1 MLITD
6 ILDFA
11 RIEAAKLELSPTQL
25 RLPEFLQVVTDI
37 IRIKAEQKNLE
48 FVYQPTPDLPMVIRA
63 DEKRLRQIPL
73 DAAGHFHH
81 AGLSRHRCPRR
92 SGAVAQ
98 AERVQPDL
106 ILMYVMMPV
115 MDGLEATRRMRRIP
129 RLAQVPIIAVSAS
142 AFPVLSRKMQPDA
155 ARRGLPSSSPS
166 PSSRRRC

>member
-48 FVYQPTPDLPMVIRA
+48 LVYQPTPDLPMVIRA

-73 DAAGHFHH
+73 DA
-81 AGLSRHRCPRR
+81 LIERHRAHDEGQARDVT
-92 SGAVAQ
+92 AVVSEGWPAGR
-98 AERVQPDL
+98 ANHL
-106 ILMYVMMPV
+106 I
-115 MDGLEATRRMRRIP
+115 
-129 RLAQVPIIAVSAS
+129 
-142 AFPVLSRKMQPDA
+142 
-155 ARRGLPSSSPS
+155 
-166 PSSRRRC
+166 